1 MRVVGASSVVDSQE
15 KQTMGTEQQQSGSTP
30 RTNRPTGKANASP
43 IVHARDLVA
52 SVIAKTAKRLFGATA
67 TFGPSS
73 FRGEATVSGG
83 NVAQFLQERISRF
96 GIDGITVP
104 ANAARHLDDAIIA
117 VAAQVEQK
125 CGAKSD
131 LSTDQMERITLE
143 YVTSSCF
150 CSTDQVEPFAQY
162 LDRSRKMRVAIK
174 DVNTAAQASTQ
185 EAFAKEPAGATAQL
199 IEAGARAWT
208 AIATLLATSR
218 HLRTLRT
225 TIVSPILYTSVEAW
239 KTIQAIESSARQ
251 AVLAELTAMIGESG
265 NPFVSETEI
274 TRACARVEGNMLLS
288 SGNRFGVS
296 ATTVI
301 RALEQNRRAKVVPNG
316 GSKVE
321 LKGATPAD
329 IGRQIA
335 GLNGGIDV
343 TVERRDDETLAMQLT
358 VRQGLPMTAPF
369 TAMLPAP
376 GANRDQSAAYAS

>member
-1 MRVVGASSVVDSQE
+1 
-15 KQTMGTEQQQSGSTP
+15 MGTDPQQSGNTS

-52 SVIAKTAKRLFGATA
+52 SVIAKTGRKLFGATA
-67 TFGPSS
+67 TFSPSS
-73 FRGEATVSGG
+73 FRGEATVGGG

-96 GIDGITVP
+96 GTDGITVP
-104 ANAARHLDDAIIA
+104 VNAKHLDDAIIA
-117 VAAQVEQK
+117 VAAQVAQK
-125 CGAKSD
+125 CGAKGD
-131 LSTDQMERITLE
+131 LSTDQVERMTLE

-150 CSTDQVEPFAQY
+150 CSSDQVEPFTQY
-162 LDRSRKMRVAIK
+162 LDRSRKLRVAIK
-174 DVNTAAQASTQ
+174 DVNATAQASAQ
-185 EAFAKEPAGATAQL
+185 EAFAREPVGATAQL

-239 KTIQAIESSARQ
+239 KTLQAIEPNARQ
-251 AVLAELTAMIGESG
+251 AVLAELTAMIGENG

-343 TVERRDDETLAMQLT
+343 VVERRDDETLAMQLT
-358 VRQGLPMTAPF
+358 VRQGLPTTAPF
-369 TAMLPAP
+369 TAMIPAP
-376 GANRDQSAAYAS
+376 GANRGQSAAYAS